1 MDIPTTIQRFLIL
14 IPPILFAVTIHEVA
28 HGWVAWRLG
37 DPTAKIM
44 GRLTLNPV
52 RHLDPFGTL
61 VFFLTQTIGWAKP
74 VPVNPM
80 NLQNPKQDMVWVSL
94 AGPLSNLVMAA
105 LSAFF
110 VRSLIR
116 PLSLLVPDAI
126 LTPIVYMGILS
137 VQLNIGLA
145 VFNLIPIPP
154 LDGSKVLI
162 GLLPKDLAYR
172 FAALEKWGFVLL
184 LLLVFTGVA
193 GNIIVPLVFYL
204 NRIFMGI

>member
-172 FAALEKWGFVLL
+172 FAALERWGFVLL